1 MSNGSSLNSWG
12 TAVLRVVIGVV
23 FLMHGGQKFFMG
35 FHNVGGFLGSVGIP
49 VPQIAA
55 IVLTLLEFFGGI
67 ALVFGLFTRWIAL
80 LLAIDMAVA
89 IVTVHMKNGFFVP
102 RGFEFP
108 LTLLAA
114 NLCLTLSGA
123 GAASV
128 DRVIARKKA
137 V

>member
-12 TAVLRVVIGVV
+12 TAVLRVVVGVV
-23 FLMHGGQKFFMG
+23 FLMHGGQKLFMG
-35 FHNVGGFLGSVGIP
+35 FHNVGGFLGSLGIP
-49 VPQIAA
+49 LPQIAA
-55 IVLTLLEFFGGI
+55 ILLTLLEFFGGI
-67 ALVFGLFTRWIAL
+67 ALVFGIFTRWIAP

-89 IVTVHMKNGFFVP
+89 IFTVHLKNGFFMPGGV
-102 RGFEFP
+102 EFP

-128 DRVIARKKA
+128 DGVIAKKNA